1 MIRVTPTPHLL
12 QPPQPARE
20 LLRRP
25 SRTWVS
31 VRPRSRLPGLSSLYL
46 RALTASLATGSQ
58 SSMPFSL
65 VKGRG
70 MSSSDS
76 TFVSPTRT
84 SKQPL
89 RGFSP
94 SGLMV
99 TVAEGCSSLI
109 SASSFVARVLN
120 AFHDLHASMTTH
132 EPDAFLAAA
141 GAGAASSALRFFAGG
156 MLLLTHGN

>member
-1 MIRVTPTPHLL
+1 M
-12 QPPQPARE
+12 
-20 LLRRP
+20 
-25 SRTWVS
+25 VS
-31 VRPRSRLPGLSSLYL
+31 
-46 RALTASLATGSQ
+46 AATASVAGAH
-58 SSMPFSL
+58 
-65 VKGRG
+65 
-70 MSSSDS
+70 
-76 TFVSPTRT
+76 
-84 SKQPL
+84 KQPL

-156 MLLLTHGN
+156 MLLLARQPSREVRGM